1 MDNQQTLK
9 AACRTLGL
17 IYTKDCLEAIL
28 HDAEKENVSYLDF
41 LMSVTDGE
49 ILYKQEKAKSKRIK
63 EAGFPY
69 PKYLQDFDLKFC
81 HVLTAKQ
88 FKQLRELTWIDGL
101 YNLILSGP
109 PGVGKT
115 HLAIGLGYQACE
127 DGYKVSYTTMKSLIK
142 VLRTEEIDRRAKA
155 KLKRIY
161 SSSLLVIDEVGYLPI
176 TATEGNLFF
185 QLISD
190 LQEKTSIIIT
200 TNKGFEEWTEFLGD
214 AALATAILDRLSYQ
228 CDKIQM
234 NGKSYRLENRKSFL
248 DDNTDEKGGIHEV

>member
-1 MDNQQTLK
+1 MDKQQTLK

-17 IYTKDCLEAIL
+17 IHTRDTLETIL
-28 HDAEKENVSYLDF
+28 HDAEKEGCSYLDF
-41 LMSVTDGE
+41 LVYVTDGE

-69 PKYLQDFDLKFC
+69 PRYLKDFDLTFC
-81 HVLTAKQ
+81 EALSTRQ
-88 FKQLRELTWIDGL
+88 FKQLSELTWIDGL

-115 HLAIGLGYQACE
+115 HLAIALGYQACE

-161 SSSLLVIDEVGYLPI
+161 SSNLLVIDEVGYLPI
-176 TATEGNLFF
+176 SATEGNLFF
-185 QLISD
+185 QLISGD
-190 LQEKTSIIIT
+190 HSCQSGNCSANIRILFQYYPDAFGRRRRLPSDDTCSFAFSPVT
-200 TNKGFEEWTEFLGD
+200 TG
-214 AALATAILDRLSYQ
+214 AYSA
-228 CDKIQM
+228 
-234 NGKSYRLENRKSFL
+234 
-248 DDNTDEKGGIHEV
+248 

>member
-1 MDNQQTLK
+1 MDKQQTVK
-9 AACRTLGL
+9 ASCRTLGL
-17 IYTKDCLEAIL
+17 IHTRDTLEMIL
-28 HDAEKENVSYLDF
+28 HDAEKDGCSYLDF
-41 LMSVTDGE
+41 LLSVTDGE
-49 ILYKQEKAKSKRIK
+49 ILYKQEKAKTKRIK

-69 PKYLQDFDLKFC
+69 PKYLKDFDLTFC
-81 HVLTAKQ
+81 QALSKKQ
-88 FKQLRELTWIDGL
+88 FKQLSELTWIDGL

-115 HLAIGLGYQACE
+115 HLAIALGYH
-127 DGYKVSYTTMKSLIK
+127 
-142 VLRTEEIDRRAKA
+142 RRAKA

-176 TATEGNLFF
+176 SATEGNLFF
-185 QLISD
+185 QLVSD

-214 AALATAILDRLSYQ
+214 AALATAILDRLSYR

-248 DDNTDEKGGIHEV
+248 DDQEKGK